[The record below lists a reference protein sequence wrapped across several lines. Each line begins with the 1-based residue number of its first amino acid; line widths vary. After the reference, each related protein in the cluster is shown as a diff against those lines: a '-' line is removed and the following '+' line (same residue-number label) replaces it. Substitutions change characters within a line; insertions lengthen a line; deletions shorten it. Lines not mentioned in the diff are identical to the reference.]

1 MRISVVD
8 RAQCLPLG
16 LLVEIIQG
24 GLQVR
29 ISVVDRLQCL
39 PLEPEKFQ
47 GGRQVLIAH
56 VTQALSTIEIMA
68 LIPPIVI
75 AMKETKRELTT
86 LKGTGENMTI
96 ADTLE
101 QVDLTLE
108 EGVNMMTEG
117 LEQID
122 LTLEEGVNLMTE
134 GLDTGENITTV
145 GALEEELTNQS
156 DRHLPATPSIEIQ
169 ELGQNIMKG
178 IAAMVGGIMKTGVE
192 WKREIMVMEN
202 L

>member
-1 MRISVVD
+1 
-8 RAQCLPLG
+8 
-16 LLVEIIQG
+16 
-24 GLQVR
+24 
-29 ISVVDRLQCL
+29 
-39 PLEPEKFQ
+39 
-47 GGRQVLIAH
+47 

>member
-68 LIPPIVI
+68 PIPPTFI
-75 AMKETKRELTT
+75 AMKKTKREVTT
-86 LKGTGENMTI
+86 LKGTGEYTTI
-96 ADTLE
+96 TDTLE

-108 EGVNMMTEG
+108 EGVNMMT
-117 LEQID
+117 
-122 LTLEEGVNLMTE
+122 V
-134 GLDTGENITTV
+134 GLDTGRNITMV
-145 GALEEELTNQS
+145 GALKE
-156 DRHLPATPSIEIQ
+156 
-169 ELGQNIMKG
+169 
-178 IAAMVGGIMKTGVE
+178 
-192 WKREIMVMEN
+192 
-202 L
+202 

>member
-1 MRISVVD
+1 
-8 RAQCLPLG
+8 
-16 LLVEIIQG
+16 
-24 GLQVR
+24 
-29 ISVVDRLQCL
+29 
-39 PLEPEKFQ
+39 
-47 GGRQVLIAH
+47 
-56 VTQALSTIEIMA
+56 MA
-68 LIPPIVI
+68 PIPPTFI
-75 AMKETKRELTT
+75 AMKKTKREVTT
-86 LKGTGENMTI
+86 LKGTGENMTIADTLEMKEGLPNLTGTGENLTI

-108 EGVNMMTEG
+108 EGVNM
-117 LEQID
+117 
-122 LTLEEGVNLMTE
+122 MTE

>member
-1 MRISVVD
+1 MTIAD
-8 RAQCLPLG
+8 TL
-16 LLVEIIQG
+16 EMKG
-24 GLQVR
+24 GL
-29 ISVVDRLQCL
+29 
-39 PLEPEKFQ
+39 PN
-47 GGRQVLIAH
+47 
-56 VTQALSTIEIMA
+56 
-68 LIPPIVI
+68 
-75 AMKETKRELTT
+75 LT
-86 LKGTGENMTI
+86 GTGENLTI

-101 QVDLTLE
+101 QV
-108 EGVNMMTEG
+108 
-117 LEQID
+117 D

-156 DRHLPATPSIEIQ
+156 ARHLPATPSIEIQ

>member
-1 MRISVVD
+1 
-8 RAQCLPLG
+8 
-16 LLVEIIQG
+16 
-24 GLQVR
+24 
-29 ISVVDRLQCL
+29 
-39 PLEPEKFQ
+39 
-47 GGRQVLIAH
+47 

-101 QVDLTLE
+101 MKEGLPNLTGTGENLTIADTLE
-108 EGVNMMTEG
+108 QV
-117 LEQID
+117 D

>member
-1 MRISVVD
+1 MTD
-8 RAQCLPLG
+8 G
-16 LLVEIIQG
+16 LDQI
-24 GLQVR
+24 
-29 ISVVDRLQCL
+29 
-39 PLEPEKFQ
+39 
-47 GGRQVLIAH
+47 
-56 VTQALSTIEIMA
+56 
-68 LIPPIVI
+68 
-75 AMKETKRELTT
+75 
-86 LKGTGENMTI
+86 
-96 ADTLE
+96 
-101 QVDLTLE
+101 DLTLE

-122 LTLEEGVNLMTE
+122 LTLEEGVNMMTE